1 MSDYIMLW
9 VLFFIVMIL
18 ACIALVATGI
28 ADALYRWWQDEG
40 AFTIIDKEEKDGLPI
55 QETDRNN
62 E

>member
-1 MSDYIMLW
+1 MSDYILLW

-28 ADALYRWWQDEG
+28 ADAIYRWWQGEG
-40 AFTIIDKEEKDGLPI
+40 AFTIIDKEANDDLSI